1 MLAQSNNS
9 LPNIRRNSGDFV
21 DVVDEIARL
30 SCTCVCFRS
39 LLLNELTGQCIW
51 NIQGAGLIGGK
62 NRAGSASCMSA
73 KADPQERT
81 PSRLRVDPEQTQNG
95 PRADS
100 EGTPS
105 GPKADANF

>member
-1 MLAQSNNS
+1 MNMFAQSNNS

-51 NIQGAGLIGGK
+51 NKQGAGLIGGK

-73 KADPQERT
+73 QSGPARADP
-81 PSRLRVDPEQTQNG
+81 
-95 PRADS
+95 
-100 EGTPS
+100 
-105 GPKADANF
+105 